1 MPLQHLFLRMIR
13 TTTFCFITSI
23 FLFTI
28 AGNGFASST
37 ESTDSNNIVVTIKP
51 LYSLVA
57 HLTEG
62 IDKPT
67 LLLKNLQTPHQY
79 NVRPSER
86 RLLSKADIIIWL
98 GPELEPQLSKIIQ
111 QPDDDTIVISA
122 IQAKNLKL
130 LNKRSRHSHDKH
142 QTESMEH
149 KDINTLDPHIW
160 LSAHNA
166 VQISKYI
173 SERLIAQNPKNTRRY
188 QSNLHLLLNKIEQ
201 TKKTIKTIIN
211 DNEQPF
217 IAMHDAF
224 QYFENEYGLNYID
237 SISNNHETGT
247 SLKHMQQIKDQ
258 IDKKH
263 IQCLVYQPPKP
274 SIIDKL
280 TKQTTIKA
288 AELDPLGHHVKT
300 DKNAWFEIMKNMST
314 RFNTC
319 LNP

>member
-1 MPLQHLFLRMIR
+1 MPQQHLLTRKIS

-23 FLFTI
+23 LLFTI
-28 AGNGFASST
+28 SNTGFASSP
-37 ESTDSNNIVVTIKP
+37 ESTHSNNIVVTIKP
-51 LYSLVA
+51 LYSLAA

-67 LLLKNLQTPHQY
+67 LLLKSLQNPHQY

-86 RLLSKADIIIWL
+86 RLLSEADIIIWL

-111 QPDDDTIVISA
+111 QPNDDTIVISA

-166 VQISKYI
+166 AQISKHL
-173 SERLIAQNPKNTRRY
+173 SERLITLDPKNTRRY

-201 TKKTIKTIIN
+201 TKKAITTTIN
-211 DNEQPF
+211 DNKKPF

-237 SISNNHETGT
+237 SISNDHEAGT

-263 IQCLVYQPPKP
+263 IQCLVYQPPKSP
-274 SIIDKL
+274 IIDKL
-280 TKQTTIKA
+280 TQQATIKA
-288 AELDPLGHHVKT
+288 TELDPLGHHVKT
-300 DKNAWFEIMKNMST
+300 DKNAWFEIMQNMST